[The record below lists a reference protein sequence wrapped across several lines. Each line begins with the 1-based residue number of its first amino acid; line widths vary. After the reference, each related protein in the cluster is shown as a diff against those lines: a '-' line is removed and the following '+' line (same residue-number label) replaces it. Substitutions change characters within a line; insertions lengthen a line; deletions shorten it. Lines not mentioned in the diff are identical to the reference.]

1 MNDRVLEADDDTLV
15 SPDDWASLEPK
26 AAPLSASE
34 ELQRQVDEFLAN
46 GGHIKEFEP
55 GESAIPTHQPL
66 WSFPVG
72 KAAAPDPVLRK
83 KHDDLRLSQ
92 VKKRIAGDA
101 KMVEMIHPLLDTA
114 QTLKE
119 LYTALDCSSE
129 KLWRVLRDHFPTD
142 KRADRFRKRTREEGV
157 AQREAELVEKIKE
170 AQEAGV
176 RGIWNITKHCNSNYD
191 NVTAVNK
198 KYNLGLVLNKG
209 DNREGRAMPVK
220 PAKRVY
226 QGNAKC
232 ENAGCGARIVVQA
245 HYCPHCGT
253 ITARGKEKEAEE

>member
-101 KMVEMIHPLLDTA
+101 KLVEMMDAAMNHCTSMADLRA
-114 QTLKE
+114 
-119 LYTALDCSSE
+119 ACGGCSPA
-129 KLWRVLRDHFPTD
+129 KIWRMIRDHFATD
-142 KRADRFRKRTREEGV
+142 PRAERFRHRSREE
-157 AQREAELVEKIKE
+157 READLLVEVRKLLDD
-170 AQEAGV
+170 GV
-176 RGIWNITKHCNSNYD
+176 RGIKCIAERVGRQFDTISALDKKH
-191 NVTAVNK
+191 K
-198 KYNLGLVLNKG
+198 LGIALPMGSGRRTGV
-209 DNREGRAMPVK
+209 GRARSGHV
-220 PAKRVY
+220 
-226 QGNAKC
+226 
-232 ENAGCGARIVVQA
+232 
-245 HYCPHCGT
+245 
-253 ITARGKEKEAEE
+253 